1 MWGKG
6 NNKNTTVR
14 VEKIDTLIASNV
26 VINGDVNFSGGIQID
41 GKVVGNVIA
50 SEQKGSIVRI
60 TDQGIVEGEIRG
72 PNVIINGKVD
82 GDVYSTEHL
91 ELAANAVVTGNVHY
105 NLIEMVMGSSVNGSL
120 VHMGEE
126 EPSKEEK
133 KMTSIGSKTS
143 SKKSEEPKKDLPSA
157 EATMAPNS

>member
-6 NNKNTTVR
+6 NNKNSSTR

-60 TDQGIVEGEIRG
+60 TDQGVVVGEIRG

-120 VHMGEE
+120 VHMGELE
-126 EPSKEEK
+126 AAKEDKKLSSSDSKN
-133 KMTSIGSKTS
+133 
-143 SKKSEEPKKDLPSA
+143 SKKVEAPKKDMPA
-157 EATMAPNS
+157 ANATMAPNT